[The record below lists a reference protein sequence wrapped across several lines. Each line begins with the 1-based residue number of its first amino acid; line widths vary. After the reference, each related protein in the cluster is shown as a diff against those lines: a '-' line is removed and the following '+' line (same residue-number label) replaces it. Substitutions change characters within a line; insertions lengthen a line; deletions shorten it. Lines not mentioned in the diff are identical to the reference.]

1 MEDFSSR
8 RESVSSINSYFDESP
23 YLPPQRAQR
32 IGVSRNQIIYRPPT
46 FSQLVVDELIPR
58 RNEYK
63 YTDLASDS
71 DEIRLLVL
79 HPGQYEEKIECSLM
93 TVASN
98 DRKLHYEA
106 LSYHWGVD
114 EPTKEIWIRSFKGSF
129 QGKAVKNIR
138 GFHNIAHYVK
148 PHKFY
153 IRSNLFAALRQ
164 FRDTERELVLWID
177 ALCINQD
184 NQQEKNRQVLKMA
197 EIYSRAY
204 NVCIWLGESN
214 DQSDMAI
221 EFIPTIL
228 NLSQFDTLINDQK
241 ALKHW
246 TALADLMRSTWFSRR
261 WVVQEIAYAREATLH
276 CGNGTIHW
284 ADFADAV
291 ALFVTNLDN
300 ISAWLR
306 ASKDFS
312 KGLNILGHVPA
323 SGATIL
329 VNATSNLFRKSNDGH
344 ILEHRSS
351 LETLVSTLLTFGA
364 ADPRDTIYALLSI
377 AKDTTTHPDVPLI
390 SDLSSSMSSHQSDT
404 DLVSLT
410 ANYSKNI
417 VEVYKDFT
425 AFCVQSSHSLDII
438 CRHWAPSER
447 KKPFTVKESL
457 RLGKMKALL
466 EIAKFPSWVP
476 RLAESAFGAPEEA
489 LNGRKNGDS
498 LVGHPDR
505 KYYSASRGIDANN
518 IRFEDYPIDQSHE
531 GGSKQQKTRA
541 IPATQ
546 SGSVNGSSQ
555 NEIAPPA
562 LSHDKRTDSTETIK
576 PTPKLFG
583 ISMFVYGF
591 QIGTIADLSARL
603 AEGMIL
609 NESLRMGGWEE
620 PDDDSVVKVP
630 DQLWRTLVAD
640 RGPDGNNPPS
650 WYHRACLHC
659 LANRTNTGDIN
670 TAVLIAR
677 GQPTMMVEFLK
688 RVQSVVWNRKLLK
701 SEDERCF
708 GLAPT
713 RAEVNDIICIL
724 YGCSVPVILR
734 EHRTQTA
741 TFFEFIGESYVHGMM
756 DGQAMSGKR
765 KQQEFELR

>member
-1 MEDFSSR
+1 
-8 RESVSSINSYFDESP
+8 
-23 YLPPQRAQR
+23 
-32 IGVSRNQIIYRPPT
+32 
-46 FSQLVVDELIPR
+46 
-58 RNEYK
+58 
-63 YTDLASDS
+63 
-71 DEIRLLVL
+71 
-79 HPGQYEEKIECSLM
+79 M

-138 GFHNIAHYVK
+138 SFHNIANFVK
-148 PHKFY
+148 PYKFY
-153 IRSNLFAALRQ
+153 IRSNLYAALRQ
-164 FRDTERELVLWID
+164 FCDTKRELVLWID

-184 NQQEKNRQVLKMA
+184 NQKEKNMQVLRMA
-197 EIYSRAY
+197 KIYRRAH
-204 NVCIWLGESN
+204 NVCIWLGEGN
-214 DQSDMAI
+214 EQSDMAI
-221 EFIPTIL
+221 DFIPEIL
-228 NLSQFDTLINDQK
+228 DLSKFDTLLNDQRV
-241 ALKHW
+241 LKHW

-261 WVVQEIAYAREATLH
+261 RVVQEIAYAREATLH
-276 CGNGTIHW
+276 CGNGTVHW
-284 ADFADAV
+284 VDFADAV

-300 ISAWLR
+300 ISSWLR
-306 ASKDFS
+306 TSKDFS

-351 LETLVSTLLTFGA
+351 LEALMSTLLTFGA
-364 ADPRDTIYALLSI
+364 SDPRDTIYTLLSI
-377 AKDTTTHPDVPLI
+377 AKDTTTQIDVPLI
-390 SDLSSSMSSHQSDT
+390 SDLSSSMSSHESAEDS
-404 DLVSLT
+404 VSLT

-425 AFCVQSSHSLDII
+425 AFCVQSSRSLDII

-447 KKPFTVKESL
+447 KKPFTIKESL

-466 EIAKFPSWVP
+466 EIARFPSWVP
-476 RLAESAFGAPEEA
+476 CLAESAFGAPEEA

-505 KYYSASRGIDANN
+505 KYYSASRGADANN
-518 IRFEDYPIDQSHE
+518 IRFEEDPIDTSLE
-531 GGSKQQKTRA
+531 EKGKQHKTRGK
-541 IPATQ
+541 PATQ
-546 SGSVNGSSQ
+546 AVSMNESFQ
-555 NEIAPPA
+555 NEIAPLG
-562 LSHDKRTDSTETIK
+562 LSYDKRTDSTETIK
-576 PTPKLFG
+576 PTPKTFG
-583 ISMFVYGF
+583 ISMFVHGF

-620 PDDDSVVKVP
+620 PDEDRAVEVP

-640 RGPDGNNPPS
+640 RGSDGSNPPS
-650 WYHRACLHC
+650 WYYRACLHC

-677 GQPTMMVEFLK
+677 GEPTMMVEFLK

-741 TFFEFIGESYVHGMM
+741 AFFEFIGESYIHGMM

-765 KQQEFELR
+765 KEQEFELR